1 WCSGARKPRSTT
13 WCSRNFWPTTTP
25 VYRTRTLMVSAS
37 VRSKPVYRGRF
48 APSPSGPLHNGSLIA
63 AMASFLDARAHHG
76 QWLLR
81 IEDIDTPRVAPGA
94 DKTIMHQLRV
104 LGMQWDGEP
113 VWQSQRLDL
122 YQTAFD
128 TLLGMGEVYGCAC
141 TRQEL
146 PSEGPYPGTCS
157 QGMPPGR
164 QPRAWRFRVPQG
176 LERFHDRWRGPQQ
189 QDVAAETGDFI
200 IKRADGL
207 WAYQMVVV
215 VDDGEQDITHIV
227 RGADLLDSTAR
238 QRVLARQLG
247 ISYPQVMHVPL
258 LRDETGRKLSKQ
270 NHAAA
275 MDLSQPMNTLN
286 RAWEALGFEAVDAA
300 DPPSF
305 WQAAQRQWAARYG
318 LQAH

>member
-1 WCSGARKPRSTT
+1 
-13 WCSRNFWPTTTP
+13 
-25 VYRTRTLMVSAS
+25 
-37 VRSKPVYRGRF
+37 
-48 APSPSGPLHNGSLIA
+48 
-63 AMASFLDARAHHG
+63 MASFLDARAQHG

-122 YQTAFD
+122 YQAAFD
-128 TLLGMGEVYGCAC
+128 TLLAMGEVYGCAC

-146 PSEGPYPGTCS
+146 PSEGPYPGTCRH
-157 QGMPPGR
+157 GLPPGR

-176 LERFHDRWRGPQQ
+176 VERFHDRWHGPQQ

-215 VDDGEQDITHIV
+215 VDDGEQGITHIV

-238 QRVLARQLG
+238 QRVLARHLG
-247 ISYPQVMHVPL
+247 IDYPSAMHVPL
-258 LRDETGRKLSKQ
+258 LCDATGRKLSKQ

-275 MDLSQPMNTLN
+275 MDITRPLPTLN
-286 RAWEALGFEAVDAA
+286 KAWQALGFEALDVDDMA
-300 DPPSF
+300 SF
-305 WQAAQRQWAARYG
+305 WQIALERWAARYG
-318 LQAH
+318 NTGG